1 LTRRPTKQQA
11 ASGEGIAKRPFSA
24 ARTRTYLQLMQ
35 RAEEMFRPAELRR
48 LIGPCLG
55 DLPGVGEARP
65 ASEKL
70 HPIATTAAIALDF
83 LGRGGKHLR
92 PFITLATFDAIAGS
106 DAPPA
111 DSPPHRAPLP
121 DAAYRAALS
130 IEVFHKASLVHDD
143 IEDDDTYRYGDP
155 TLHRSHGVPTAINV
169 GDYLI
174 GLGYRLVSQESATLG
189 AEVAADILDRFAEAH
204 MRLCEGQGAEL
215 AWRDAR
221 EKDLTPGDAL
231 RIYALK
237 TAPAFEAALYA
248 GLRLAGPVDSYREP
262 IRQFA
267 KNVGIAFQIL
277 NDLKDWYDDRDN
289 KLKIGEDA
297 LHQRPTL
304 LWALATS
311 TLTGRDRRQLME
323 GTTQGEDRAAAV
335 ARVRALYQ
343 KARVFETAD
352 QLVNSHQRQAEEI
365 AATVVPDSLRY
376 LLSYLIDT
384 ILERPSG
391 ELQRVVPATLQSGL
405 PVVAQAR

>member
-1 LTRRPTKQQA
+1 MTRRPTKQQA
-11 ASGEGIAKRPFSA
+11 ASAKASGEGIAKRPFSA
-24 ARTRTYLQLMQ
+24 TRTRTYLQLMQ
-35 RAEEMFRPAELRR
+35 RAEQMFRPAELRR
-48 LIGPCLG
+48 LIGPCQR
-55 DLPGVGEARP
+55 DLPGVGEAQP
-65 ASEKL
+65 SSEKL

-92 PFITLATFDAIAGS
+92 PFITLATFDAVAGY
-106 DAPPA
+106 DDRNA
-111 DSPPHRAPLP
+111 HRDPLP

-221 EKDLTPGDAL
+221 EKDLTPADAL

-262 IRQFA
+262 IREFA

-277 NDLKDWYDDRDN
+277 NDLKDWCDDRDN

-311 TLTGRDRRQLME
+311 TLTGRDGRQLMK
-323 GTTQGEDRAAAV
+323 GTTGGEGRAAAV

-343 KARVFETAD
+343 KAHVFETAD
-352 QLVNSHQRQAEEI
+352 QLVDTHQRRAEEI

-405 PVVAQAR
+405 PVVA